1 METRTIHKDQHGFTL
16 IETCIALVLIMI
28 ISSGVLPLFVYAL
41 KYNSAA
47 AIRAEALAIA
57 QRKLEQLRASPFIS
71 CTSATPFT
79 SCTSTSNEVVT
90 VGSSTTGSLTYTV
103 DVIVTPV
110 SSSLS
115 LKNIQIVVTPQ
126 GRSTTGDVY
135 SGKEAWMRG
144 QVIIYTERTTLGV
157 GPNLG

>member
-1 METRTIHKDQHGFTL
+1 METRPIHKDQHGFTL

-28 ISSGVLPLFVYAL
+28 ISSGVLPLFVYAV

-103 DVIVTPV
+103 DITVKEVT
-110 SSSLS
+110 SSLE
-115 LKNIQIVVTPQ
+115 NIQIVVTPQ
-126 GRSTTGDVY
+126 GRSTTGNVY

-144 QVIIYTERTTLGV
+144 QVIIYTERTILAV

>member
-1 METRTIHKDQHGFTL
+1 METRPIHKDQLGFTL

-28 ISSGVLPLFVYAL
+28 ISSGVLPLFVYAV

-57 QRKLEQLRASPFIS
+57 QRKLEQLRASPF
-71 CTSATPFT
+71 T
-79 SCTSTSNEVVT
+79 SCTSSANEVVT
-90 VGSSTTGSLTYTV
+90 VGSTTTGSLTYTV
-103 DVIVTPV
+103 DVIVNTNV
-110 SSSLS
+110 TNS
-115 LKNIQIVVTPQ
+115 LKNIQIKVTPQ
-126 GRSTTGDVY
+126 GRSTSGEVY
-135 SGKEAWMRG
+135 SGPEAWMRG